1 MDPEPSQPSYIWAL
15 AILPALL
22 AALFAVV
29 SATMSNL
36 SKARRIALRDHFN
49 DVQAAAFTRYIDAKE
64 RIESRWL
71 VGRVMG
77 VATSAVLLSAWVF
90 PKNALGLTSTV
101 ATAVLCYALPAE
113 VLKGFFLTRAEEYGP
128 ALLRGIRPLELLVA
142 PIADPLSVLGGGI
155 YRKPDGREAS
165 NSLLESE
172 VEQIVNVGEMQGAF
186 DQQQSEMLRNVLE
199 FDEVKAEE
207 VMVPRIQVDALD
219 VSLTL
224 ERVLTLITESQH
236 SRYPVYADRIDNLVG
251 ILHVKDLFYLLS
263 KQDLKKTTLE
273 GIIRKPIA
281 FISEAQLA
289 STVLKDMRAGRHH
302 MAAVLNEF
310 GGFSGII
317 TLEDLLEEI
326 VGDIRDEHDV
336 EEKSPLKF
344 EDDGGVLVD
353 ASIAIHELNRLLGS
367 NLSEGNYVS
376 IGGLLLER
384 LGLVPEEGSCHVVD
398 GLRITVI
405 KADERHIAVV
415 KVWEE
420 LPA

>member
-1 MDPEPSQPSYIWAL
+1 MDPEPAAPNLLWAL

-22 AALFAVV
+22 AALFAVA

-49 DVQAAAFTRYIDAKE
+49 HTQAAAFTRYIDAQE

-71 VGRVMG
+71 VGRVLG

-90 PKNALGLTSTV
+90 PRNGLGLTSTI
-101 ATAVLCYALPAE
+101 ASAVLCYALPAE
-113 VLKGFFLTRAEEYGP
+113 VLKGFFLSRAEEYGP
-128 ALLRGIRPLELLVA
+128 ALLRMIRPLELLVA
-142 PIADPLSVLGGGI
+142 PIADPLSALGGGI
-155 YRKPDGREAS
+155 YKRPAGREAS

-224 ERVLTLITESQH
+224 EAVLASITKSQH
-236 SRYPVYADRIDNLVG
+236 SRYPVYADKIDNLVG
-251 ILHVKDLFYLLS
+251 ILHVKDLFYLLPQ
-263 KQDLKKTTLE
+263 QDLKKTTLG

-281 FISEAQLA
+281 FVSEAQLA

-310 GGFSGII
+310 GGFSGVI

-326 VGDIRDEHDV
+326 VGDIRDEHDQ

-344 EDDGGVLVD
+344 EEDGGVIVD

-367 NLSEGNYVS
+367 HLKEGNYVS
-376 IGGLLLER
+376 IGGLLLEH
-384 LGLVPEEGSCHVVD
+384 LGQVPKEGSTHSID
-398 GLRITVI
+398 DLSITI
-405 KADERHIAVV
+405 IQADERHIAVV
-415 KVWEE
+415 KVQEIVE
-420 LPA
+420 D